1 MTHNQ
6 IQIGF
11 DRSETTN
18 PRKNT
23 SKTDTSRKLDC
34 PCRLYARKYAK
45 STTWIPK
52 VKIPEHS
59 NDSTKNIMEHPA
71 FRKFND
77 QETSQIAQI
86 PESLHIPRKIQ
97 AQLWSQRDSEIV

>member
-1 MTHNQ
+1 MTYKQ

-34 PCRLYARKYAK
+34 PFKLYARKYSK

-52 VKIPEHS
+52 DKNPEHS
-59 NDSTKNIMEHPA
+59 HGATKNIMEHPA

-77 QETSQIAQI
+77 QETSQIAQM
-86 PESLHIPRKIQ
+86 PESLLIPRKIQ
-97 AQLWSQRDSEIV
+97 AQL